1 MDIAPYRILRF
12 VVCSLN
18 ETCII
23 RFWMHDGVMRIL
35 VEIRGK
41 VERNGGTSL
50 TTARYNDEMIVFY
63 SFFIFYLGGREG

>member
-1 MDIAPYRILRF
+1 MDAAPYRILRF

-41 VERNGGTSL
+41 LERNAGTSL
-50 TTARYNDEMIVFY
+50 TIARYNDEMIVFY
-63 SFFIFYLGGREG
+63 SFFILER